1 MARKFRIGFIGGG
14 CDSFSGEFHRKAI
27 AQSGIGDIVCGA
39 FGATRNSSFVTGK
52 AMGLPVS
59 RVYGTY
65 RDLFRCESKLAED
78 ERADFVVVL
87 TPSGMHYPICTA
99 AIDAKIPVFCEKPFA
114 NNVDEAVM
122 LYKKLMA
129 TQLPYGLASVYAG
142 YPALQTMRQRM
153 IEGQLGNI
161 RKVIVSAFLGWMT
174 QRIENNGNRQAAWR
188 TDPRRAGA
196 TGCLQDLG
204 VHCYLLTA
212 WLTGLGIKELCA
224 ELEHVVPGRVLDDD
238 CAVQIR
244 FNNGAVGSFLC
255 SQVACGEQE
264 GLSFKVY
271 GDKASFHW
279 RQAEPHLFRVLS
291 VDGHEEIVSVGAAC
305 ADEAPL
311 SCAAPFRVDAAYIQ
325 ALASAYQSFAAYL
338 RDPAAARAAPGG
350 LGFAT
355 PEEGLHSVVFTHA
368 GVRNATPL
376 DPNLPMLKWT
386 PFVVPDIQPRLN

>member
-1 MARKFRIGFIGGG
+1 MVKKFRIGFIGGG
-14 CDSFSGEFHRKAI
+14 CDSFSGEMHRKAI
-27 AQSGIGDIVCGA
+27 ALSGIGDIVCGA
-39 FGATRNSSFVTGK
+39 FGSTRNSSFVTGK
-52 AMGLPVS
+52 NLGLPVS

-65 RDLFRCESKLAED
+65 RDLFRCESKLDEAE
-78 ERADFVVVL
+78 RVDFVVVL

-142 YPALQTMRQRM
+142 YPALQAMRERM
-153 IEGQLGNI
+153 LDGALGTI
-161 RKVIVSAFLGWMT
+161 RKVIVSVLLGWMT
-174 QRIENNGNRQAAWR
+174 QRIENNGNRQAVWR
-188 TDPRRAGA
+188 ADPRRAGA

-204 VHCYLLTA
+204 VHCYLLTT
-212 WLTGLGIKELCA
+212 WLTGLDIKELCA

-244 FNNGAVGSFLC
+244 FNTGAVGSFLC

-264 GLSFKVY
+264 GLNFKVY
-271 GDKASFHW
+271 GDKASFQW
-279 RQAEPHLFRVLS
+279 TQAEAHQFRVLS
-291 VDGHEEIVSVGAAC
+291 VDGHEEIVSMGAAC
-305 ADEAPL
+305 ATDSALPIG
-311 SCAAPFRVDAAYIQ
+311 APFRVDAAYIQ
-325 ALASAYQSFAAYL
+325 ALAKAYQSFAAYL
-338 RDPAAARAAPGG
+338 CDPDAARSAPGG
-350 LGFAT
+350 LCFST
-355 PEEGLHSVVFTHA
+355 PDEGLRSVVFTHA

-386 PFVVPDIQPRLN
+386 PFVVPEVVS